1 MAHSLSVPPTTEKD
15 KYGTGRSFESSG
27 GLTKIVLQ
35 SLEASV
41 FKENIFHSPIRHQAS
56 GIRQLLAI
64 SQEKPQADEAN

>member
-41 FKENIFHSPIRHQAS
+41 FKENIFHSPIR
-56 GIRQLLAI
+56 QLLAI
-64 SQEKPQADEAN
+64 SQEKPQAEEAN